1 MSFWAT
7 VGLWLGIAGAIFA
20 IWEGSRKAVRWF
32 RRKLRATDY
41 LTTLGELAPSDY
53 DPDLP
58 CKQSRLAMHYLQRI
72 QEQNTFVSFPGVV
85 RNLPLEKLLI
95 TPRLGAGPE
104 VLLGQAAPPVQ
115 RNSSEAADLDLDEQL
130 EEGAVL
136 PWPQL
141 RELAGTFLVMGPAG
155 TGKSTLLRHEAF
167 LCAEA
172 VARAGAQW
180 DNPQIPV
187 PVIVRAYELVAGFR
201 TGKSLRQAIQEKIL
215 AVLQL
220 DQALDAGSRAILEKC
235 VDEAWDAHSIRLLL
249 DALDELA
256 SEDDR
261 NLALRLLQSHL
272 ETGGCPFILTTRPL
286 RTGLPALHQ
295 TVRTLYLAPFDVARE
310 MPRFIDNWFQ
320 DLPEKSDVRDG
331 LKALVGRN
339 RRLAGVCRTPLLLAF
354 LCLAAEHDGT
364 ETLSTRVELYQC
376 LLKGLLETWPNQLKP
391 QRKFNEAKIPVL
403 RHIGWLQLS
412 DPQSLAGSELI
423 QELIRW
429 SEKTYRWSYND
440 IEALLAELTA
450 VDCVL
455 RAQESFP
462 SRDYCFFHPTVA
474 EYFAA
479 LEASMD
485 SAAKEQIA
493 AAIKETRWHGAFAM
507 FVAMSTDPLPQI
519 RRVASVTARDSL
531 AQARLVEQC
540 ASECGDKL
548 DPEAM
553 AECVWIAQSLTPL
566 PWTTITARESLCA
579 GLEQLAADADSRK
592 ILSLINEILDGNLT
606 LPKLNRKKSAA
617 SPLRHGTPEALA
629 ALNSPH
635 LLTRWAA
642 LWVLAAAGGACCAP
656 QAADLLC
663 DPHPAIRGMA
673 AWLLGLLGHKP
684 ASGAI
689 RKLLQDQDWMVRQS
703 AASALGHLGDDPALD
718 ELLALAQ
725 HDRDEIRHA
734 AVWALANLATAEHL
748 PQDKLLALKDFFLQ
762 LLHSSSDGALIATA
776 CSGVGKLA
784 AIFSDLH
791 ACLPAMLA
799 LLDHAD
805 PGVGGSAAYAISML
819 ADERN
824 LPLLQTMAASPD
836 GRFRTFAANALGRL
850 KHADS
855 AGLLVRLLTDR
866 DSRVQRG
873 VRWALYQLP
882 HQEAVEEEIVHAI
895 QTADEPTA
903 AMYLSHLFSHQADT
917 SSSAPSAQGLPFAQR
932 PAIQSAMQDRAIA
945 ILDAP
950 QARLRAIACFV
961 LQYLPCPKAI
971 EPCLKH
977 LDDSDPG
984 VRAAVL
990 VVLQRQPDARA
1001 IEPCLKLL
1009 DDPSPGVR
1017 TAACGFFHV
1026 QPDPRAIEPCLGML
1040 GDSDERVRA
1049 SALVV
1054 LQRQPD
1060 ARVVESCLKLLDDP
1074 DPGVRASALIIF
1086 QRRPDARAIVPG
1098 LKLLQDTA
1106 PGVRAAACGL
1116 AARLTLPA
1124 ALRDPVLRTLRK
1136 LLNDP
1141 DERVRRS
1148 AQFAIQ
1154 AVVDRQNR
1162 RRKP

>member
-1 MSFWAT
+1 MSFWVT
-7 VGLWLGIAGAIFA
+7 WLGIAGAIFA
-20 IWEGSRKAVRWF
+20 IWEGSRKAARWL
-32 RRKLRATDY
+32 RRKLRTAEN

-58 CKQSRLAMHYLQRI
+58 HKQRQLAMCYLQRI
-72 QEQNTFVSFPGVV
+72 QEQNMFVSFPGVV

-104 VLLGQAAPPVQ
+104 VLLDQAAPPAQ
-115 RNSSEAADLDLDEQL
+115 SNAPEAAGLDLDDQL

-141 RELAGTFLVMGPAG
+141 RELPGIFLVMGPAG

-172 VARAGAQW
+172 LVRAGAQW
-180 DNPQIPV
+180 DNPLIPV
-187 PVIVRAYELVAGFR
+187 PVIVRADELVAWSR
-201 TGKSLRQAIQEKIL
+201 AGKNLRQAVQEKIL
-215 AVLQL
+215 AVLQPGQPL
-220 DQALDAGSRAILEKC
+220 NAGSRAILEKC
-235 VDEAWDAHSIRLLL
+235 VDAAWDAHSLRLLL

-261 NLALRLLQSHL
+261 NLVLRLLQSHM

-286 RTGLPALHQ
+286 RTGLPALRG

-310 MPRFIDNWFQ
+310 MPRFIDNWFH
-320 DLPEKSDVRDG
+320 DLPEKADVQDG
-331 LKALVGRN
+331 LKTLVARN

-354 LCLAAEHDGT
+354 LCLAAEYDGV
-364 ETLSTRVELYQC
+364 EAFSTRVELYQC

-391 QRKFNEAKIPVL
+391 MRKFNEAKVPVL
-403 RHIGWLQLS
+403 RHIGWLQLAQ
-412 DPQSLAGSELI
+412 PQSLGGSELI
-423 QELIRW
+423 QDLIRW

-455 RAQESFP
+455 RAQESFL
-462 SRDYCFFHPTVA
+462 SRNYRFFHPTVA

-479 LEASMD
+479 LEASTD
-485 SAAKEQIA
+485 NAAREEIA
-493 AAIKETRWHGAFAM
+493 AAIEETRWHGAFAM
-507 FVAMSTDPLPQI
+507 FVAMSPDPLPQI
-519 RRVASVTARDSL
+519 RRIADVTARDSQ

-566 PWTTITARESLCA
+566 PWTTITARESLCV
-579 GLEQLAADADSRK
+579 GLEQLAADADSQK

-606 LPKLNRKKSAA
+606 LPKPNRKKSAA
-617 SPLRHGTPEALA
+617 SPLRHGIPEALA
-629 ALNSPH
+629 ALDSPR
-635 LLTRWAA
+635 LITRWAA
-642 LWVLAAAGGACCAP
+642 LWVLAAAGATSSAS
-656 QAADLLC
+656 QVATLLS
-663 DPHPAIRGMA
+663 DPHPALRGMA
-673 AWLLGLLGHKP
+673 AWLLGYLDYKP

-703 AASALGHLGDDPALD
+703 AASALGRLGDDPAVD

-734 AVWALANLATAEHL
+734 AVWALTNLATAEHL
-748 PQDKLLALKDFFLQ
+748 PQEKLLALKDFFLQ

-791 ACLPAMLA
+791 ACLPDMQAR
-799 LLDHAD
+799 LDHAD

-819 ADERN
+819 ADERD
-824 LPLLQTMAASPD
+824 LLLLQAMAASPD

-850 KHADS
+850 RHADS

-873 VRWALYQLP
+873 GRWALYQLP
-882 HQEAVEEEIVHAI
+882 HQEAVEKEIVHAI

-917 SSSAPSAQGLPFAQR
+917 VSSASAAQGHPFMQR
-932 PAIQSAMQDRAIA
+932 PAIQSAMQGRAIA

-961 LQYLPCPKAI
+961 LQHLPCP
-971 EPCLKH
+971 E
-977 LDDSDPG
+977 
-984 VRAAVL
+984 
-990 VVLQRQPDARA
+990 A

-1026 QPDPRAIEPCLGML
+1026 QPDPRAIQPCLGML
-1040 GDSDERVRA
+1040 DDPDERVRA

-1060 ARVVESCLKLLDDP
+1060 ERVVEPCLKLLGDP

-1098 LKLLQDTA
+1098 LKLLRDSD

-1116 AARLTLPA
+1116 AARWALPA
-1124 ALRDPVLRTLRK
+1124 TLRNPVLQTLRE
-1136 LLNDP
+1136 LLGDA

-1154 AVVDRQNR
+1154 AIDDRQNR